1 MAGAG
6 VDKRRGRLV
15 VEGVCRGSTVSV
27 VDRVGLVG
35 LPNAG
40 KSSLFNALTGGDA
53 VVASHPFSTV
63 ETEVGV
69 AHVPDPRV
77 DALGIMSKSRKIVYA
92 GFEVVDIAAIGK
104 GGEKGDAL
112 GGRFLAGV
120 REVDAL
126 CLVLRSFDDKNV
138 PGDSDPLAALAVIE
152 LELALAD
159 LATLEQQLTKKRS
172 RVAPVDPAVAAGLK
186 AAPAAVEVLE
196 RGTPLYRSSLHAPD
210 REALKPFFLLT
221 NKPTMAVINVGEE
234 ELADGDELVAAVQ
247 KEVGGTV
254 DVLAVSVQLEAE
266 TARLDPAER
275 AELLEGLGLGRGALV
290 RVAQAAF
297 DILGKWVFLTTGED
311 ESRAWIFRSG
321 AKAPECA
328 GVIHS
333 DLQRG
338 FIKADVIR
346 WEELLEFGSL
356 AAARA
361 KGKVRLEGKDYAVR
375 DGDVLEIRFNV

>member
-1 MAGAG
+1 MNPQTQAASVVQG
-6 VDKRRGRLV
+6 VPRGTTV
-15 VEGVCRGSTVSV
+15 VI

-40 KSSLFNALTGGDA
+40 KSSLFNALTGGNA
-53 VVASHPFSTV
+53 IVASHPFSTV

-77 DALGIMSKSRKIVYA
+77 DALGKMSRSRKIVYA
-92 GFEVVDIAAIGK
+92 GFEVVDIAAIAK

-126 CLVLRSFDDKNV
+126 CLVLRSFEDENV
-138 PGDSDPLAALAVIE
+138 PGDTDPLAALGVLE

-196 RGTPLYRSSLHAPD
+196 RGTPLYRSGLHAPD
-210 REALKPFFLLT
+210 REALKPFFLLS
-221 NKPTMAVINVGEE
+221 NKPTMAVINVGED
-234 ELADGDELVAAVQ
+234 ELSGGDGLVAAVQ
-247 KEVGGTV
+247 QEVGGAV

-275 AELLEGLGLGRGALV
+275 AELLEGLGLGQGALI

-346 WEELLEFGSL
+346 WDELLEFGSL

-361 KGKVRLEGKDYAVR
+361 KGKVRLEGKEYFVQ
-375 DGDVLEIRFNV
+375 DGDVLEVRFNV

>member
-1 MAGAG
+1 MNPQTQAASVVQG
-6 VDKRRGRLV
+6 VPRGTTV
-15 VEGVCRGSTVSV
+15 VI

-40 KSSLFNALTGGDA
+40 KSSLFNALTGGNA
-53 VVASHPFSTV
+53 IVASHPFSTV

-77 DALGIMSKSRKIVYA
+77 DALGKMSRSRKIVYA
-92 GFEVVDIAAIGK
+92 GFEVVDIAAIAK

-126 CLVLRSFDDKNV
+126 CLVLRSFEDENV
-138 PGDSDPLAALAVIE
+138 PGDTDPLAALGVLE

-196 RGTPLYRSSLHAPD
+196 RGTPLYRSGLHAPD
-210 REALKPFFLLT
+210 REALKPFFLLS
-221 NKPTMAVINVGEE
+221 NKPTMAVINVGED
-234 ELADGDELVAAVQ
+234 ELSGGDGLVAAVQ
-247 KEVGGTV
+247 QEVGGAV

-275 AELLEGLGLGRGALV
+275 AELLEGLGLGQGALV

-346 WEELLEFGSL
+346 WDELLEFGSL

-361 KGKVRLEGKDYAVR
+361 KGKVRLEGKEYFVQ
-375 DGDVLEIRFNV
+375 DGDVLEVRFNV

>member
-1 MAGAG
+1 
-6 VDKRRGRLV
+6 
-15 VEGVCRGSTVSV
+15 

-35 LPNAG
+35 LPNSG
-40 KSSLFNALTGGDA
+40 KSALFNALTSGNA
-53 VVASHPFSTV
+53 IVAPHPFSTI

-77 DALGIMSKSRKIVYA
+77 DSLANMSHSRKIVYA

-104 GGEKGDAL
+104 GAEKGDAL

-120 REVDAL
+120 REVDAI
-126 CLVLRSFDDKNV
+126 CLVLRSFEDDNV
-138 PGDSDPLAALAVIE
+138 PGDTDPEAALSVLE
-152 LELALAD
+152 LELALSD
-159 LATLEQQLTKKRS
+159 VATLEQQLTKKRS
-172 RVAPVDPAVAAGLK
+172 RVAPIDPAIAAGLK
-186 AAPAAVEVLE
+186 AAPAALKVLE
-196 RGTPLYRSSLHAPD
+196 QGTPLYRSALHAD
-210 REALKPFFLLT
+210 EREALKPFFLLT
-221 NKPTMAVINVGEE
+221 DKPTMAVINVGED
-234 ELADGDELVAAVQ
+234 ELADSDGLVSSVQ
-247 KEVGGTV
+247 KELGVAV

-266 TARLDPAER
+266 AARLDAMER
-275 AELLEGLGLGRGALV
+275 AELLEGLGLGRGAVV

-311 ESRAWIFRSG
+311 ESRAWIFHKG

-346 WEELLEFGSL
+346 WDELLEFGSL
-356 AAARA
+356 AAART
-361 KGKVRLEGKDYAVR
+361 KGKVRLEGKDYAVQ

>member
-1 MAGAG
+1 M
-6 VDKRRGRLV
+6 D
-15 VEGVCRGSTVSV
+15 S
-27 VDRVGLVG
+27 VGLVG
-35 LPNAG
+35 LPNSG
-40 KSSLFNALTGGDA
+40 KSALFNALTGGNA
-53 VVASHPFSTV
+53 IVAPHPFSTI
-63 ETEVGV
+63 ETETGV
-69 AHVPDPRV
+69 AHVPDQRV
-77 DALGIMSKSRKIVYA
+77 DSLAKMSESRKIVYA

-104 GGEKGDAL
+104 GVEKGDAL

-126 CLVLRSFDDKNV
+126 CLVLRSFEDENV
-138 PGDSDPLAALAVIE
+138 PGDGDPMAALAVLE

-159 LATLEQQLTKKRS
+159 VATLEQQLTKKRS
-172 RVAPVDPAVAAGLK
+172 RVAPLDPEIAGGLK
-186 AAPAAVEVLE
+186 AAPAALKSLE
-196 RGTPLYRSSLHAPD
+196 QGTPLYRSSLQVD
-210 REALKPFFLLT
+210 EREALRPFFLLT
-221 NKPTMAVINVGEE
+221 SKPTMAVINIGEDELGDSE
-234 ELADGDELVAAVQ
+234 ELVSSVAKELGDA
-247 KEVGGTV
+247 V

-266 TARLDPAER
+266 AARLDPAER
-275 AELLEGLGLGRGALV
+275 AELLEGLGLGQGALV

-311 ESRAWIFRSG
+311 ESRAWIFRKG

-346 WEELLEFGSL
+346 WDELLEFGSL
-356 AAARA
+356 AAARH
-361 KGKVRLEGKDYAVR
+361 KGKVRLEGKEYIVQ

>member
-1 MAGAG
+1 
-6 VDKRRGRLV
+6 
-15 VEGVCRGSTVSV
+15 

-35 LPNAG
+35 LPNSG
-40 KSSLFNALTGGDA
+40 KSSLFNSLTGGDA

-77 DALGIMSKSRKIVYA
+77 DALGRMSQSRKIVYA
-92 GFEVVDIAAIGK
+92 GFEVVDIAAIAK

-126 CLVLRSFDDKNV
+126 CLVLRSFEDENV
-138 PGDSDPLAALAVIE
+138 PGDTDPLAALEVVE

-172 RVAPVDPAVAAGLK
+172 RVAPLDPAIAAGLE
-186 AAPAAVEVLE
+186 AAPAAIEVLE
-196 RGTPLYRSSLHAPD
+196 QGTPLYRSSLPAGD

-221 NKPTMAVINVGEE
+221 DKPTMAVINVGED
-234 ELADGDELVAAVQ
+234 ELADTHEIVPAVEKQ
-247 KEVGGTV
+247 VGAGV

-275 AELLEGLGLGRGALV
+275 VELLEGLGLGQGALV

-328 GVIHS
+328 GAIHS

-346 WEELLEFGSL
+346 WDELLEFGSL
-356 AAARA
+356 AAART
-361 KGKVRLEGKDYAVR
+361 KGKVRLEGKDYLVR

>member
-1 MAGAG
+1 
-6 VDKRRGRLV
+6 
-15 VEGVCRGSTVSV
+15 

-35 LPNAG
+35 LPNSG
-40 KSSLFNALTGGDA
+40 KSSLFNALTGGSA

-77 DALGIMSKSRKIVYA
+77 DALANMSKSRKVVYA

-104 GGEKGDAL
+104 GGEKGDVL
-112 GGRFLAGV
+112 GSRFLAGV

-126 CLVLRSFDDKNV
+126 CLVLRRFEDENV
-138 PGDSDPLAALAVIE
+138 TGDTDPMAALSVLE
-152 LELALAD
+152 LELTLAD

-172 RVAPVDPAVAAGLK
+172 RVAPLDPAIAAGLK
-186 AAPAAVEVLE
+186 AAPGALRVLE
-196 RGTPLYRSSLHAPD
+196 QGTPLYRSSLHAGD

-221 NKPTMAVINVGEE
+221 DKPTMAVVNIGEE
-234 ELADGDELVAAVQ
+234 ELVDSDQLVSAVQ
-247 KEVGGTV
+247 GEVGHTV

-275 AELLEGLGLGRGALV
+275 AELLDGLGLGQGALV

-311 ESRAWIFRSG
+311 ESRAWIFRIG
-321 AKAPECA
+321 ARAPECA

-346 WEELLEFGSL
+346 WDELLEFGSL

-361 KGKVRLEGKDYAVR
+361 KGKVRLEGKEYSVQ

>member
-1 MAGAG
+1 VLARQPA
-6 VDKRRGRLV
+6 DEAAR
-15 VEGVCRGSTVSV
+15 STVSA

-35 LPNAG
+35 LPNSG
-40 KSSLFNALTGGDA
+40 KSALFNALTGGNA
-53 VVASHPFSTV
+53 IVAPHPFSTIES
-63 ETEVGV
+63 ETVV

-77 DALGIMSKSRKIVYA
+77 GALAKMSQSRKTVYA

-104 GGEKGDAL
+104 GADKGDAL

-120 REVDAL
+120 RETNAL
-126 CLVLRSFDDKNV
+126 CLVLRSFKDENV
-138 PGDSDPLAALAVIE
+138 PGDTDAMAALSVLE
-152 LELALAD
+152 LELALSD
-159 LATLEQQLTKKRS
+159 VATLEQQLSKKRS
-172 RVAPVDPAVAAGLK
+172 RVAPLDPAIANGLK
-186 AAPAAVEVLE
+186 AAPPALKVLE
-196 RGTPLYRSSLHAPD
+196 QGTPLYRSTLHPD
-210 REALKPFFLLT
+210 ERAALKPFFLLT
-221 NKPTMAVINVGEE
+221 DKPTMAVINIGE
-234 ELADGDELVAAVQ
+234 DELGDTDGLVASVA
-247 KEVGGTV
+247 KELGDAV

-266 TARLDPAER
+266 AAGLDAAER
-275 AELLEGLGLGRGALV
+275 AELLEGLGLGQGALV

-311 ESRAWIFRSG
+311 ESRAWIFHKG

-346 WEELLEFGSL
+346 WDELLEFGSL

-361 KGKVRLEGKDYAVR
+361 KGKVRLEGKEYLVK

>member
-1 MAGAG
+1 M
-6 VDKRRGRLV
+6 
-15 VEGVCRGSTVSV
+15 
-27 VDRVGLVG
+27 DRVGLVG
-35 LPNAG
+35 LPNSG

-77 DALGIMSKSRKIVYA
+77 DALGKMSESRKIVYA

-112 GGRFLAGV
+112 GSRFLAGV

-126 CLVLRSFDDKNV
+126 CLVLRSFEDENV
-138 PGDSDPLAALAVIE
+138 PGDTDPLASLAVIE

-159 LATLEQQLTKKRS
+159 LATLEQQLTKKRR
-172 RVAPVDPAVAAGLK
+172 RVAPVDPAIAAGLK
-186 AAPAAVEVLE
+186 AAPAAVAVLE
-196 RGTPLYRSSLHAPD
+196 QGTPLYRSSLHAGD

-221 NKPTMAVINVGEE
+221 DKPTMAVTNVGEDR
-234 ELADGDELVAAVQ
+234 LADSDELVAAVE
-247 KEVGGTV
+247 KEVGSRV

-275 AELLEGLGLGRGALV
+275 AELLEGLGLGQGALV

-346 WEELLEFGSL
+346 WDELLEFGSL
-356 AAARA
+356 AAARS
-361 KGKVRLEGKDYAVR
+361 KGKVRLEGKDYVVH

>member
-1 MAGAG
+1 
-6 VDKRRGRLV
+6 
-15 VEGVCRGSTVSV
+15 
-27 VDRVGLVG
+27 
-35 LPNAG
+35 
-40 KSSLFNALTGGDA
+40 
-53 VVASHPFSTV
+53 
-63 ETEVGV
+63 
-69 AHVPDPRV
+69 
-77 DALGIMSKSRKIVYA
+77 
-92 GFEVVDIAAIGK
+92 
-104 GGEKGDAL
+104 
-112 GGRFLAGV
+112 V

-126 CLVLRSFDDKNV
+126 CLVLRSFEDENV
-138 PGDSDPLAALAVIE
+138 PGDTDPLAALEVVE

-172 RVAPVDPAVAAGLK
+172 RVAPLDPAIAAGLK
-186 AAPAAVEVLE
+186 AAPAAIEVLE
-196 RGTPLYRSSLHAPD
+196 QGTPLYRSSLPAGD

-221 NKPTMAVINVGEE
+221 DKPTMAVINVGED
-234 ELADGDELVAAVQ
+234 ELADTHEIVPAVEKQ
-247 KEVGGTV
+247 VGAGV

-275 AELLEGLGLGRGALV
+275 VELLEGLGLGQGALV

-328 GVIHS
+328 GAIHS

-346 WEELLEFGSL
+346 WDELLEFVSRARTTSFATATCSRSVSTSEPGHERRRAARAL
-356 AAARA
+356 AVGPRVVGDTGRDPCRHPGIAVGAAARA
-361 KGKVRLEGKDYAVR
+361 CDSQGRAQ
-375 DGDVLEIRFNV
+375 N

>member
-1 MAGAG
+1 
-6 VDKRRGRLV
+6 
-15 VEGVCRGSTVSV
+15 

-35 LPNAG
+35 LPNSG
-40 KSSLFNALTGGDA
+40 KSSLFNALTGGNA

-77 DALGIMSKSRKIVYA
+77 DALGKMSQSRKIVYA

-112 GGRFLAGV
+112 GSRFLAGV

-126 CLVLRSFDDKNV
+126 CLVLRSFADENV
-138 PGDSDPLAALAVIE
+138 PGDTDALAALGVLE
-152 LELALAD
+152 LELALSD

-172 RVAPVDPAVAAGLK
+172 RVAPLDPAIAAGLR
-186 AAPAAVEVLE
+186 AAPAALGVLE
-196 RGTPLYRSSLHAPD
+196 QGTPLYRSSLHAGD

-221 NKPTMAVINVGEE
+221 DKPTMAVVNVGED
-234 ELADGDELVAAVQ
+234 ELADSEQLVAAVEE
-247 KEVGGTV
+247 EVGSGV

-275 AELLEGLGLGRGALV
+275 AELLEGLGLGQGALV

-346 WEELLEFGSL
+346 WDELLEFGSL
-356 AAARA
+356 GAART
-361 KGKVRLEGKDYAVR
+361 KGKVRLEGKDYAVH

>member
-1 MAGAG
+1 M
-6 VDKRRGRLV
+6 DL
-15 VEGVCRGSTVSV
+15 
-27 VDRVGLVG
+27 VGLVG
-35 LPNAG
+35 LPNSG
-40 KSSLFNALTGGDA
+40 KSALFNALTGGNA

-63 ETEVGV
+63 ESEVGV

-77 DALGIMSKSRKIVYA
+77 DALAKMSRSRKTVYA
-92 GFEVVDIAAIGK
+92 GFEVVDIAAVAK
-104 GGEKGDAL
+104 GAEKGDAL

-126 CLVLRSFDDKNV
+126 CLVLRSFEDENV
-138 PGDSDPLAALAVIE
+138 PGDFDAMAALSVLE
-152 LELALAD
+152 LELALSD
-159 LATLEQQLTKKRS
+159 VATLEQQLGKKRS
-172 RVAPVDPAVAAGLK
+172 RVAPLDPAIAAGLK
-186 AAPAAVEVLE
+186 AAPAALAVLE
-196 RGTPLYRSSLHAPD
+196 KGTPLYRSNLHAD
-210 REALKPFFLLT
+210 ERDALKPFFLLT
-221 NKPTMAVINVGEE
+221 NKPTMAVINIGED
-234 ELADGDELVAAVQ
+234 ELADSDELVSSVE
-247 KEVGGTV
+247 KELGQAV
-254 DVLAVSVQLEAE
+254 DVLAVSVQLESEA
-266 TARLDPAER
+266 AKLDPVER
-275 AELLEGLGLGRGALV
+275 TELLEGLGLGRGAVV

-311 ESRAWIFRSG
+311 ESRAWIFHKG

-346 WEELLEFGSL
+346 WNELLEFGSL

-361 KGKVRLEGKDYAVR
+361 KGKVRLEGKEYAVQ

>member
-1 MAGAG
+1 MEPDHGTGAAVVG
-6 VDKRRGRLV
+6 AAPRRG
-15 VEGVCRGSTVSV
+15 TVSG

-35 LPNAG
+35 LPNSG

-53 VVASHPFSTV
+53 VVASHPFSTI

-77 DALGIMSKSRKIVYA
+77 DSLAKMSESRKIVYV

-126 CLVLRSFDDKNV
+126 CLVLRSFEDDNV
-138 PGDSDPLAALAVIE
+138 PGDCDPLAALSVIE
-152 LELALAD
+152 LELVLAD
-159 LATLEQQLTKKRS
+159 MATLEQQLTKKRS
-172 RVAPVDPAVAAGLK
+172 RIAPVDPAVAAGLK
-186 AAPAAVEVLE
+186 AAPAALSVLE
-196 RGTPLYRSSLHAPD
+196 QGTPLYRSSLRVGD
-210 REALKPFFLLT
+210 REALRPFFLLT
-221 NKPTMAVINVGEE
+221 DKPTMAVVNVGED
-234 ELADGDELVAAVQ
+234 ELATGDELVSSVE
-247 KEVGGTV
+247 KEVGSAV

-266 TARLDPAER
+266 AARLDPAGR
-275 AELLEGLGLGRGALV
+275 AELLEGLGLGQGAVV

-311 ESRAWIFRSG
+311 ESRAWVFRRG

-346 WEELLEFGSL
+346 WDELLEFGSL
-356 AAARA
+356 VAARS
-361 KGKVRLEGKDYAVR
+361 KGKVRLEGKEYSVH

>member
-1 MAGAG
+1 
-6 VDKRRGRLV
+6 LV
-15 VEGVCRGSTVSV
+15 VETVPQGSTVTD

-35 LPNAG
+35 LPNSG
-40 KSSLFNALTGGDA
+40 KSSLFNALTGGSA

-77 DALGIMSKSRKIVYA
+77 DALAKMSQSRKIVYA
-92 GFEVVDIAAIGK
+92 GFEVVDIAALGK

-126 CLVLRSFDDKNV
+126 CLVLRSFEDENV
-138 PGDSDPLAALAVIE
+138 PGDTDPLAALGVIE

-186 AAPAAVEVLE
+186 AAPVAVEVLE
-196 RGTPLYRSSLHAPD
+196 QGTPLYRSSLHAPERD
-210 REALKPFFLLT
+210 ALKSFFLLT
-221 NKPTMAVINVGEE
+221 NKPTMAVINVGEDD
-234 ELADGDELVAAVQ
+234 LAAGDELVAAVQ
-247 KEVGGTV
+247 KEVGSAV

-297 DILGKWVFLTTGED
+297 DILGKSVFLTTGED
-311 ESRAWIFRSG
+311 ESRAWIFRMG

-346 WEELLEFGSL
+346 WDELLEFGSL

-361 KGKVRLEGKDYAVR
+361 KGKVRLEGKEYGVH

>member
-1 MAGAG
+1 
-6 VDKRRGRLV
+6 
-15 VEGVCRGSTVSV
+15 

-35 LPNAG
+35 LPNSG
-40 KSSLFNALTGGDA
+40 KSALFNALTGGQA

-77 DALGIMSKSRKIVYA
+77 DALATMSHSRKVVYC

-104 GGEKGDAL
+104 SGEKGDAL

-126 CLVLRSFDDKNV
+126 CLVLRSFQDENV
-138 PGDSDPLAALAVIE
+138 PGDHDPLAALSVLE
-152 LELALAD
+152 LELVLTD
-159 LATLEQQLTKKRS
+159 MATLEQQLTKKRS

-186 AAPAAVEVLE
+186 AAPAALKLLE
-196 RGTPLYRSSLHAPD
+196 EGTPLYRSGLYGTDS
-210 REALKPFFLLT
+210 EALRPFFLLT
-221 NKPTMAVINVGEE
+221 NKPTMAVVNVGEE
-234 ELADGDELVAAVQ
+234 ELAESDALVSAVQDELGDA
-247 KEVGGTV
+247 V

-266 TARLDPAER
+266 AARLDPAER
-275 AELLEGLGLGRGALV
+275 AELLEGLGLGKGALV

-311 ESRAWIFRSG
+311 ESRAWIFRKG
-321 AKAPECA
+321 ARAPECA

-346 WEELLEFGSL
+346 WDELLEFGSL

-361 KGKVRLEGKDYAVR
+361 KGKVRLEGKDYLVQ

>member
-15 VEGVCRGSTVSV
+15 VEGVCRGSTVGV

>member
-1 MAGAG
+1 
-6 VDKRRGRLV
+6 
-15 VEGVCRGSTVSV
+15 

-35 LPNAG
+35 LPNSG
-40 KSSLFNALTGGDA
+40 KSALFNALTGGNA
-53 VVASHPFSTV
+53 TVAPHPFSTI

-77 DALGIMSKSRKIVYA
+77 DLLANMSHSRKIVYA

-104 GGEKGDAL
+104 GAEKGDAL

-120 REVDAL
+120 REVDAI
-126 CLVLRSFDDKNV
+126 CLVLRSFEDDNV
-138 PGDSDPLAALAVIE
+138 PGDTDPEAALSVLE
-152 LELALAD
+152 LELALSD
-159 LATLEQQLTKKRS
+159 VATLEQQLTKKRS
-172 RVAPVDPAVAAGLK
+172 RVAPIDPAIAAGLK
-186 AAPAAVEVLE
+186 AAPAALKVLE
-196 RGTPLYRSSLHAPD
+196 QGTPLYRSALHAD
-210 REALKPFFLLT
+210 EHEALKPFFLLT
-221 NKPTMAVINVGEE
+221 NKPTMAVINVGED
-234 ELADGDELVAAVQ
+234 ELADSDGLVSSVQ
-247 KEVGGTV
+247 KELGDAV

-266 TARLDPAER
+266 AARLDPMER
-275 AELLEGLGLGRGALV
+275 AELLEGLGLGRGAV
-290 RVAQAAF
+290 IRVAQAAF

-311 ESRAWIFRSG
+311 ESRAWIFHKG

-346 WEELLEFGSL
+346 WDELLEFGSL
-356 AAARA
+356 AAART
-361 KGKVRLEGKDYAVR
+361 KGKVRLEGKDYAVQ